1 VTTETGAGQWGTA
14 LSMACSYF
22 DLDCKVF
29 MVKVS
34 YEQKPFRREAAADV
48 KALCGVSHR
57 CAKEVAP
64 LTRSYKGIL
73 SRQHTTIPPFNS
85 YP

>member
-1 VTTETGAGQWGTA
+1 MTTETGAGQWGTA

-34 YEQKPFRREAAADV
+34 YEQKPFRR
-48 KALCGVSHR
+48 GGMR
-57 CAKEVAP
+57 TTAP
-64 LTRSYKGIL
+64 LLLLLLPK
-73 SRQHTTIPPFNS
+73 PPR
-85 YP
+85 